1 MEHLGEAGTD
11 GGRGMAPNC
20 HKTCQL
26 LPWLACVADVRD
38 KKKVKRTLPHA
49 AHLGLQN

>member
-1 MEHLGEAGTD
+1 MGVGEWHQTATKH
-11 GGRGMAPNC
+11 ASY
-20 HKTCQL
+20 